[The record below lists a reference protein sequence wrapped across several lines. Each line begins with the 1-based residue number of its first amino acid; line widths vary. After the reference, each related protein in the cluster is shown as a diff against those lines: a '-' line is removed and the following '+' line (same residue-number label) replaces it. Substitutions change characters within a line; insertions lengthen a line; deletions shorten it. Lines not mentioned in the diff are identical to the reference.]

1 MAHPY
6 TAFAYNLP
14 PEDVDTFLTN
24 LLANPELYNCTFVS
38 SGEFGAV
45 FYINVDTSIENPF
58 QTFYITNDGRVIIT
72 SNNMYLSMTGPHIHR
87 FCCKIVD
94 INSQDNAFSFKN
106 ECNKQI
112 DMYAKT
118 NENLNAVCLPLFFH
132 SIVSDQTT
140 DKLKPF
146 VGAIYSKYSDKLKPS
161 SMYGISF
168 MPYSTNS
175 LSLERPGLTARDI
188 LKSEL
193 VLSEIGKNIVTFNK
207 TASEPVEINVIQI
220 FKNSTNIYSFCVVL
234 SLIIRLYFVGYCHG
248 DLHLGNIIVH
258 PYQSGMDNT
267 TQWFFV
273 PTFLLIDTG
282 FAFKH
287 SLDITLKQDNYEDFK
302 TIINNLMKTPSPKS
316 GETMMSW
323 RAYFWFSKIFI
334 DGVGGNTPVLNETRC
349 NFIFRLFNYFE
360 RYRTNLE
367 TQRLSILET
376 IEPRLLPNIRGQN
389 TNFSASVDAY
399 IASITEHSIVDKLRA
414 YNSHGGHRRNY
425 YVSNRKQTSRRQPK
439 INKKHTRSVRRRK
452 SQTRRRQRR
461 HRSKS
466 KHY

>member
-1 MAHPY
+1 MASPY

-24 LLANPELYNCTFVS
+24 LLDKPALYNCTFVS
-38 SGEFGAV
+38 SGGFGAV
-45 FYINVDTSIENPF
+45 FYIDVDTSIENPF

-72 SNNMYLSMTGPHIHR
+72 SNNRYLSMTGPHIHR

-94 INSQDNAFSFKN
+94 INSQDKAFSFKN

-193 VLSEIGKNIVTFNK
+193 VLSQIAKYIVTFNE
-207 TASEPVEINVIQI
+207 TDEHVEFNVIRI

-258 PYQSGMDNT
+258 PYQSGMADT
-267 TQWFFV
+267 AQWFFD

-287 SLDITLKQDNYEDFK
+287 SLDIMLNQDNYEDFK
-302 TIINNLMKTPSPKS
+302 LIINNLMNTPSLNS

-323 RAYFWFSKIFI
+323 EPYFWFSEIFI
-334 DGVGGNTPVLNETRC
+334 DGVGGETPVLNDTRC

-360 RYRTNLE
+360 RYRANLE

-376 IEPRLLPNIRGQN
+376 LEPRLLPNIRGQN

-399 IASITEHSIVDKLRA
+399 IASITGHSIVDKLRA

-439 INKKHTRSVRRRK
+439 INKKHTRSMRRRK
-452 SQTRRRQRR
+452 SQTRRRRRR